1 MAIEAP
7 RRERILEGARRLLE
21 TNEKPTVNA
30 IASAAGTSKAGFYRE
45 FDSRAA
51 LLEALRLEPEPGT
64 RERILAAGLEMV
76 SQTGLTALS
85 MDELAGRA
93 GVSRA
98 TLYRL
103 FPGKPALFLGILKT
117 YSPMEAVRSVIGA
130 LGDQPPEVVMP
141 ELARTV
147 RRAIA
152 GPGAPRL
159 GMLKAVFFEVSSL
172 TPDAEAA
179 AQEVAATVLGSV
191 GAYLIGQMAAGR
203 LRPMQ
208 PVLAL
213 QSFIGPIFFHLLT
226 TPMAE
231 RMLGLEIDGEA
242 AVTALAENWLR
253 AMKPEARE
261 GGAHE

>member
-1 MAIEAP
+1 MAVEAP
-7 RRERILEGARRLLE
+7 RRERILNGARRLLE
-21 TNEKPTVNA
+21 TSEKATVAA

-45 FDSRAA
+45 FESRAA
-51 LLEALRLEPEPGT
+51 LLEALRLDPEPGA
-64 RERILAAGLEMV
+64 RERILGAGLEMV

-85 MDELAGRA
+85 MDELAARA

-117 YSPMEAVRSVIGA
+117 YSPIEAVSAVIEA
-130 LGDQPPEVVMP
+130 IGDQPPEVVMP
-141 ELARTV
+141 ELARTAQRV
-147 RRAIA
+147 IA

-159 GMLKAVFFEVSSL
+159 GMLKAILFEVSSL

-179 AQEVAATVLGSV
+179 AQEVAATVLGSI
-191 GAYLIGQMAAGR
+191 GAYVIGQMAAGR
-203 LRPMQ
+203 LRPMP

-213 QSFIGPIFFHLLT
+213 QSFIGPIFFHMLT
-226 TPMAE
+226 RPIAE
-231 RMLGLEIDGEA
+231 RMLGLEIDGQA
-242 AVTALAENWLR
+242 AVTVLAEHWLR
-253 AMKPEARE
+253 AMKPEGLE